1 MNSFTSRHFSR
12 VRRRGAALLI
22 TLALLVLL
30 TAIVLAFFS
39 RVTDSGKATVVASS
53 QTEVN
58 LLTKSALDV
67 VLGDLRTEMLSG
79 STVKSAQNYLWM
91 KPNVTAAWSPSRQ
104 VKGTVSADTKF
115 QNVVKQSVSAVPFF
129 PAAAPYGSLRPTILG
144 ASGIGTSEPSA
155 DKHVFS
161 PTRWDLP
168 ALITGSFATTQ
179 APDWIYVTRSGVPPT
194 QAYAPGSKD
203 PKSADA
209 ILGRFAFNIYDISG
223 LFDVNVA
230 GYPAGAVGRA
240 PDKGGLPWSTLETNV
255 SVAGQDV
262 PLVSPGA
269 SLLNWRNASSVANY
283 ENYVKTLGL
292 EKGFLTH
299 NHGDRVFDTRSDLIR
314 YANRSGSPINP
325 KVLPWLTT
333 FSRSTNGPSWTPVN
347 PSGSTVDYAS
357 AVDQAASAN
366 RDIAGVRVLADFTRW
381 DGTPAKIGEPL
392 MKTRFP
398 LGQIDLLPGI
408 DTSSISKYFGLTR
421 SGASSAWQPNL
432 LGGRIRTL
440 AQVASENRE
449 PNFFELIKAG
459 ILSGALGGNNS
470 GQSLLTNYESDISID
485 RQVLQIGA
493 NLIDQYDEDS
503 VPTWI
508 STLNLANDAGRYA
521 GDVFGVENHPM
532 ISAMYQMPVRRHDL
546 GSTGSV
552 NPGDTYNPYA
562 WVSVFLQFQIWNPHL
577 NAASAPGGEYRII
590 ATDGQSRISVEPPR
604 AGVPA
609 VETLTGSA
617 IYFGAGGSGLNV
629 TEPQLLNADRVNTGL
644 TSPQNIYVADGA
656 KIAGLHLGQVD
667 ASHNQD
673 KNNKNEDDFLHLSA
687 PFNAA
692 ARLQVQWKSPAGD
705 WVTVQELGPLSS
717 GVTSGVAFNN
727 DRAFDPPDIY
737 TNALKVDTN
746 YFFSDPRTRR
756 YGVHGKDNPGADP
769 TQADQSLRPAGATPA
784 YGKTAFANFNA
795 SPSWS
800 ITGISPGYAPA
811 ELAEN
816 DASSSA
822 TVVRGTDGVSRLADS
837 TKAQNVFA
845 AGSQG
850 RPFVLNRPFRS
861 VGEMAYAFR
870 DEPWKSIDFFTDKS
884 GDSGLLELFS
894 VNEAPV
900 QAGVININRA
910 DPGVMEAILSQ
921 ALNDPAITSSGA
933 LDAKS
938 IAAAIRQAIGPVNN
952 PTIPLTGRADLP
964 KVIQSA
970 TLAGF
975 DHKRQREVLTRAFGD
990 VINVRTWNLLIDLVV
1005 QSGKIGTTG
1014 SSLGDF
1020 AMRAE
1025 RRIWAQVAI
1034 DRVTGEV
1041 VDIQVETVN
1050 E

>member
-1 MNSFTSRHFSR
+1 MNRFMTPHFSR
-12 VRRRGAALLI
+12 TRRRGAALLI

-91 KPNVTAAWSPSRQ
+91 KPNATAAWSPYRQ
-104 VKGTVSADTKF
+104 VKSAVSTDTNF
-115 QNVVKQSVSAVPFF
+115 PNVVKQSVSAVPFF
-129 PAAAPYGSLRPTILG
+129 PTGAPYGALRPTILG
-144 ASGIGTSEPSA
+144 ASAVSTSEPSA

-161 PTRWDLP
+161 PARWDLP
-168 ALITGSFATTQ
+168 ALITGSFAATQ
-179 APDWIYVTRSGVPPT
+179 APDWIYVTRSGVPQT

-203 PKSADA
+203 PKSSDA

-223 LFDVNVA
+223 LLDINVA
-230 GYPAGAVGRA
+230 GHPVATVARA
-240 PDKGGLPWSTLETNV
+240 PDKGGLPWSALETNV
-255 SVAGQDV
+255 SVAGADV

-269 SLLNWRNASSVANY
+269 SLLNWRNASSVTNY
-283 ENYVKTLGL
+283 EDYVRLQGL

-299 NHGDRVFDTRSDLIR
+299 NHGDRMFDTRSDLIR
-314 YANRSGSPINP
+314 YANRAGSPIDP
-325 KVLPWLTT
+325 QVLPWLTT
-333 FSRSTNGPSWTPVN
+333 FSRTVNTPSWTPVN
-347 PSGSTVDYAS
+347 PTGSTVDYAS
-357 AVDQAASAN
+357 AVDQAASSN
-366 RDIAGVRVLADFTRW
+366 RDISGVRVLTEFTRR
-381 DGTPAKIGEPL
+381 DGTTAKIGEPL
-392 MKTRFP
+392 IKTRFP
-398 LGQIDLLPGI
+398 LGRIDLLRGT
-408 DTSSISKYFGLTR
+408 DTTNIAKYFGLSR
-421 SGASSAWQPNL
+421 SGTSSPWQPDL
-432 LGGRIRTL
+432 LSGRIRTL
-440 AQVASENRE
+440 AEVAQENRE

-459 ILSGALGGNNS
+459 ILSGAMGGHNS

-508 STLNLANDAGRYA
+508 STLNLANDGGTT
-521 GDVFGVENHPM
+521 GDAFGVENHPM

-552 NPGDTYNPYA
+552 KPGDALNPYA
-562 WVSVFLQFQIWNPHL
+562 WVSVYLQFQIWNPHL
-577 NAASAPGGEYRII
+577 NVASAPGGEYRIV
-590 ATDGQSRISVEPPR
+590 ATAGQSRISVEPPR

-609 VETLTGSA
+609 PETLTGSA

-629 TEPQLLNADRVNTGL
+629 TEPQLLNADRISTTL
-644 TSPQNIYVADGA
+644 TSPQNIYTANGA
-656 KIAGLHLGQVD
+656 KVAGLHLGRVD

-673 KNNKNEDDFLHLSA
+673 NDGNNSNDFSYLSA
-687 PFNAA
+687 PFDAA
-692 ARLQVQWKSPAGD
+692 ARLQVQWKSPGGD
-705 WVTVQELGPLSS
+705 WVTVQEVGPLSS
-717 GVTSGVAFNN
+717 AVTSGSAFQNN
-727 DRAFDPPDIY
+727 KAFDPADLY
-737 TNALKVDTN
+737 TNAVKVDTS
-746 YFFSDPRTRR
+746 YFFSDPRSRR
-756 YGVHGKDNPGADP
+756 YGVHGKDNPGTVP
-769 TQADQSLRPAGATPA
+769 SLADQSLRPAGATPA
-784 YGKTAFANFNA
+784 YGKTAFANFNS
-795 SPSWS
+795 SPFWS
-800 ITGISPGYAPA
+800 ISGISPGYAPA

-845 AGSQG
+845 SGSNG

-870 DEPWKSIDFFTDKS
+870 DEPWKSVDFFTDKS
-884 GDSGLLELFS
+884 GDAGLLELFS

-910 DPGVMEAILSQ
+910 DPGVMEALLAQ
-921 ALNDPAITSSGA
+921 ALRDPAISSSGA

-938 IAAAIRQAIGPVNN
+938 IAAAIRQTLGPVNN
-952 PTIPLTGRADLP
+952 PTLPLTGRADLP
-964 KVIQSA
+964 KVIQTTA
-970 TLAGF
+970 LTGF
-975 DHKRQREVLTRAFGD
+975 DHKRQREVLARTFGD

-1005 QSGKIGTTG
+1005 QSGKIGASG
-1014 SSLGDF
+1014 SSLSDF

-1025 RRIWAQVAI
+1025 RRVWAQVAI

>member
-1 MNSFTSRHFSR
+1 MNRFTFPHFPR
-12 VRRRGAALLI
+12 ARQRGAALLI

-91 KPNVTAAWSPSRQ
+91 KPNATAAWSPYRQ
-104 VKGTVSADTKF
+104 VKSTVSADTNF

-129 PAAAPYGSLRPTILG
+129 PTAAPYGALRPTILG
-144 ASGIGTSEPSA
+144 ASSIGTSQPSA

-161 PTRWDLP
+161 PSRWDLP
-168 ALITGSFATTQ
+168 ALITGSFSATQ
-179 APDWIYVTRSGVPPT
+179 APDWIYVTRSGVPQT

-223 LFDVNVA
+223 LLDINVA
-230 GYPAGAVGRA
+230 GYPAAAVGRA
-240 PDKGGLPWSTLETNV
+240 PDKGGLPWSSLETNV
-255 SVAGQDV
+255 SVAGEDV
-262 PLVSPGA
+262 PLASPSG
-269 SLLNWRNASSVANY
+269 SLLNWRNASSVTNY

-333 FSRSTNGPSWTPVN
+333 FSRTVNAPSWIPTN
-347 PSGSTVDYAS
+347 PTGSTVDYAS
-357 AVDQAASAN
+357 AVDQAASSN
-366 RDIAGVRVLADFTRW
+366 RDISGVRVLADFTRR
-381 DGTPAKIGEPL
+381 DGTAAKVGEPL
-392 MKTRFP
+392 IKTRFP
-398 LGQIDLLPGI
+398 LGKIDLLQGT
-408 DTSSISKYFGLTR
+408 DTASISKYFGLTR
-421 SGASSAWQPNL
+421 SGSGSAWQPDL
-432 LGGRIRTL
+432 LSGRIRTL
-440 AQVASENRE
+440 SQVASENRE

-459 ILSGALGGNNS
+459 ILSGAMGGNNS
-470 GQSLLTNYESDISID
+470 GQSLFTNYESDISID

-503 VPTWI
+503 VPIWI
-508 STLNLANDAGRYA
+508 STLNLANDGGTT
-521 GDVFGVENHPM
+521 GDVFGIENHPM

-552 NPGDTYNPYA
+552 NPGDVLNPYA

-577 NAASAPGGEYRII
+577 NAASAPGGEYRIV
-590 ATDGQSRISVEPPR
+590 ATSGQSQIKVEPPR

-609 VETLTGSA
+609 VETMTGSA
-617 IYFGAGGSGLNV
+617 IYFGAGSGGLNV
-629 TEPQLLNADRVNTGL
+629 TEPQLLNVDRINASL
-644 TSPQNIYVADGA
+644 TSPQNMYTANGA

-673 KNNKNEDDFLHLSA
+673 KDGNNSNDFSYLFASVSA
-687 PFNAA
+687 VRF
-692 ARLQVQWKSPAGD
+692 QVQWKSPTGD

-717 GVTSGVAFNN
+717 GVTSGSAFQNN
-727 DRAFDPPDIY
+727 KAFDPADIY

-756 YGVHGKDNPGADP
+756 YGVHGKDNPGTDP

-845 AGSQG
+845 SGSRG

-884 GDSGLLELFS
+884 GDAGLLELFS
-894 VNEAPV
+894 VNEAPI
-900 QAGVININRA
+900 QAGVINLNRA
-910 DPGVMEAILSQ
+910 DPGVMEAMLSQ
-921 ALNDPAITSSGA
+921 ALRDPAISSSGT
-933 LDAKS
+933 LDAKT
-938 IAAAIRQAIGPVNN
+938 IAAAIRQAIGPVNS

-964 KVIQSA
+964 KVIQST
-970 TLAGF
+970 TLTGF

-990 VINVRTWNLLIDLVV
+990 AINVRTWNLLIDLVA
-1005 QSGKIGTTG
+1005 QSGKIGTSG
-1014 SSLGDF
+1014 ASLGDF